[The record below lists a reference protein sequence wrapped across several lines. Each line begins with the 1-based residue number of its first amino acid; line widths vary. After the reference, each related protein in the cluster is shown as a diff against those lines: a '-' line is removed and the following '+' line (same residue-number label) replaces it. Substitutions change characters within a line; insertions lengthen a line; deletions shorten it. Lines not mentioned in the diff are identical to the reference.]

1 MKKAFIIFLALPL
14 TIMAQNNAIRLFPI
28 YLMPTI
34 VLTEQGV
41 GSLSVVAIGTTI
53 GYDHKISNNE
63 SIELNFKPR
72 IHIYDGDQDASEF
85 RSNVNYKRFL
95 KYNFYTSSGLGF
107 NFIKSFSSWSPYGGG
122 DYGTVLTIG
131 PNLSFGRRTMFSKRV
146 FLDFGLGFAFNYAVY
161 NQIKKTRP
169 IDLEANDVQFT
180 TFTES
185 GPKIY
190 YLNHVLAFQFGYIL
204 K

>member
-1 MKKAFIIFLALPL
+1 MILFG
-14 TIMAQNNAIRLFPI
+14 QNSTIRLFPI
-28 YLMPTI
+28 YSMFTP
-34 VLTEQGV
+34 VLTDEGV
-41 GSLSVVAIGTTI
+41 ELFSVAAIGTTL
-53 GYDHKISNNE
+53 GYDHKISDSE
-63 SIELNFKPR
+63 SIEFNFKPR
-72 IHIYDGDQDASEF
+72 IHIFDGDQDASEF
-85 RSNVNYKRFL
+85 RSNINYKKFI

-122 DYGTVLTIG
+122 DYATILTIG
-131 PNLSFGRRTMFSKRV
+131 PNLSFGRRSMFTKRF
-146 FLDFGLGFAFNYAVY
+146 FLDFGLGFAFNYPVY

-180 TFTES
+180 TSNES

-190 YLNHVLAFQFGYIL
+190 YFNHVLAFQFGYIL